1 MDWPMT
7 SPGWDVAEAG
17 LQQAVD
23 MLWGKVVWW
32 GAMTLTLV
40 IAGLA
45 LLAVVAVSRVVRR
58 RVWCA
63 AVGREAEVDFVE
75 RGVPG
80 FLRPVLVQSCSLFH
94 PPKDVRCQ
102 YACLDAIWEVQVEVP
117 GGKPT
122 GPAAAVSAQ
131 AEVQGACEGNQR
143 RQALNDRAAQ
153 HSG

>member
-17 LQQAVD
+17 LQQAMD
-23 MLWGKVVWW
+23 MFWGKVVWW
-32 GAMTLTLV
+32 GALTVTLV

-63 AVGREAEVDFVE
+63 AAGREAEVDFVE

-80 FLRPVLVQSCSLFH
+80 FHRPVLVQSCSLFH
-94 PPKDVRCQ
+94 PPTDVRCQ
-102 YACLDAIWEVQVEVP
+102 CACLDALWGVP
-117 GGKPT
+117 VGAPAGPT
-122 GPAAAVSAQ
+122 SAVSDR
-131 AEVQGACEGNQR
+131 AEIQRARQEDQG
-143 RQALNDRAAQ
+143 RQALDQRAAN
-153 HSG
+153 HPGR